1 MNDIAK
7 KADFPSI
14 AASAEALDL
23 TDLKSRVE
31 ENSRMIA
38 SLIAA
43 RVAEAIQPR

>member
-7 KADFPSI
+7 MADSPPI
-14 AASAEALDL
+14 AAFAEALDL
-23 TDLKSRVE
+23 TELKSRIEV
-31 ENSRMIA
+31 NSRMIA